1 VAESRVVED
10 DPLRR
15 AGRVEKLI
23 REVAKEC
30 SVVCGIVG
38 ARRAVESPVAEAG
51 PTAWRFG
58 ERRTL
63 GRVGGDAC
71 DLETAQQSVD
81 RRREPAGMAWLQ
93 RDEAGVQVL
102 WMELANCGEELLR
115 ERFVERELGRKLDE
129 ERAEFVAEA
138 AHFLEELV

>member
-1 VAESRVVED
+1 
-10 DPLRR
+10 
-15 AGRVEKLI
+15 
-23 REVAKEC
+23 
-30 SVVCGIVG
+30 
-38 ARRAVESPVAEAG
+38 
-51 PTAWRFG
+51 
-58 ERRTL
+58 
-63 GRVGGDAC
+63 
-71 DLETAQQSVD
+71 
-81 RRREPAGMAWLQ
+81 MAWLQ